1 LLTHSSG
8 HDRKSLLDWFG
19 QFRENGI
26 QARDFGLPLSYRRG
40 KGHSRDPILDCVYE
54 TLERLAGLFA
64 CCLRLRKQ
72 PGSLIESALQFSRQ
86 AVGDVSQCSWPE
98 EFALQ
103 TCQQVRIGDLG
114 PNGEPIR
121 TGVHAVAP
129 RPEAAV
135 SGASIAA
142 GDNNHG
148 TAACPALHETR
159 EQVRGV

>member
-26 QARDFGLPLSYRRG
+26 QARDFGLPLSYRRD

-98 EFALQ
+98 EFGFKPVSRCASATLARMVSRFEQ
-103 TCQQVRIGDLG
+103 ASTPLRQDLKQ
-114 PNGEPIR
+114 PY
-121 TGVHAVAP
+121 
-129 RPEAAV
+129 
-135 SGASIAA
+135 
-142 GDNNHG
+142 
-148 TAACPALHETR
+148 
-159 EQVRGV
+159 RGLP